1 MVCISNLCITKMQ
14 LTNLCSFACFVFC
27 YVTGQDNTPPDFF
40 RFPNHFPRRGRT
52 PNTTTTCTTHT
63 FNDWIWEQANWK
75 VGDGLL
81 AAEPK
86 CELHLGQNTIP
97 SGYLNLT
104 LDFKSSVTAVTLGIH
119 TVLQKQHLLTY
130 VN

>member
-1 MVCISNLCITKMQ
+1 MLCIRNVCITKMQ
-14 LTNLCSFACFVFC
+14 LTNLCSFACLVFC
-27 YVTGQDNTPPDFF
+27 YVTRQDNTPPDFF

-52 PNTTTTCTTHT
+52 PTQRPRVPYTHSMIEYE
-63 FNDWIWEQANWK
+63 NKPLK

-86 CELHLGQNTIP
+86 CELHFGQNTIP
-97 SGYLNLT
+97 SDNLT
-104 LDFKSSVTAVTLGIH
+104 LTLTTVTVSIH
-119 TVLQKQHLLTY
+119 TFLQKQHLLTY